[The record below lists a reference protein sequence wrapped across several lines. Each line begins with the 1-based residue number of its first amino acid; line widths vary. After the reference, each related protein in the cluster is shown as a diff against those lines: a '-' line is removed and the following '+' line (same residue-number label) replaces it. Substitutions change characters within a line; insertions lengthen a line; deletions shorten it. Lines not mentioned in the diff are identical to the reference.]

1 MKNLDITLAQDNAL
15 TQAKYNYTMVEKRA
29 VYFIIKEVRRRFVEQ
44 KDGQKDLFSDLV
56 IKMNTEDLQASEST
70 LRDVYLALKS
80 LRKKSIW
87 IEDEN
92 KVLEVGYINY
102 FEHQKKES
110 FLEVQVSN
118 KILPYLVELAE
129 QFTAYSLTVA
139 ISLKTKYAQRF
150 YEYCSQ
156 FASTGFFIVSIKDL
170 REKMILNNSYD
181 RYATM
186 KKKVID
192 SAQKELKEAY
202 DAGQCDL
209 YFDYSEVKA
218 GRTTT
223 HIKVSIHTRVPVSQ
237 ILKPE
242 DQVYH
247 IRVWLSNWLNA
258 SKRPKNKAWIDGV
271 ISFLHK
277 DPNLIPKLFNRLQKL
292 MKDEPN
298 ANHAALA
305 RHLIEEDFITL

>member
-1 MKNLDITLAQDNAL
+1 MKNYNITLAQDNAL
-15 TQAKYNYTMVEKRA
+15 TQAKYNFTAVEKRA
-29 VYFIIKEVRRRFVEQ
+29 VYFIIKEVRRKFIDQ
-44 KDGQKDLFSDLV
+44 TDGQKDLFSDLIV
-56 IKMNTEDLQASEST
+56 RMNTEDLQSSPSE
-70 LRDVYLALKS
+70 LREVYMALKS

-87 IEDEN
+87 LEDEN
-92 KVLEVGYINY
+92 RVLEVGYINY
-102 FEHQKKES
+102 FEHKKKDS

-118 KILPYLVELAE
+118 KILPYLVELAG

-139 ISLKTKYAQRF
+139 ISLRTKYAQRF

-156 FASTGFFIVSIKDL
+156 FAQTGFFMISISDL
-170 REKMILNNSYD
+170 REKMILEKKYD
-181 RYATM
+181 RYAQL
-186 KKKVID
+186 KNFVLEVAK
-192 SAQKELKEAY
+192 KELKETY

-258 SKRPKNKAWIDGV
+258 SKRPKNKTWIDGV
-271 ISFLHK
+271 ISYLHK
-277 DPNLIPKLFNRLQKL
+277 DPDLIPKLFNRLQKL

-305 RHLIEEDFITL
+305 RHIIEEDFLEL

>member
-156 FASTGFFIVSIKDL
+156 FASTGFFIVSTKDL
-170 REKMILNNSYD
+170 REKMMLEKKYD